1 MSIESSPWLL
11 STSRVIIFSHL
22 SLVLAGTKQ
31 PSQKSLPCSP
41 WWLENDIKPDIVFPQ
56 CKERRRGKKEKK
68 HKAATNEENGWG
80 PEGERGAVASLTHT
94 HKSWDTMPTHTV
106 TDLKKKGKNPHR
118 KHTKWMHYT
127 LKKRQI
133 STWYQGRNYQPW
145 LESISQNTYIHIYQ
159 TQMKTT
165 SAIWFF
171 FRKHEEGPMP
181 WNGNNSFQSH
191 NWGEEKASRPPEEME
206 NIK

>member
-1 MSIESSPWLL
+1 MSIEWSPWLL
-11 STSRVIIFSHL
+11 STSRVIIFSRL
-22 SLVLAGTKQ
+22 SLVLAGTKH

-56 CKERRRGKKEKK
+56 CKERRRGKKRRNTKLQQMKK
-68 HKAATNEENGWG
+68 MVEALKGREEQWQ
-80 PEGERGAVASLTHT
+80 ASHT

-118 KHTKWMHYT
+118 EHTKWMHYT
-127 LKKRQI
+127 LKKRQT
-133 STWYQGRNYQPW
+133 STWYQGRNDQPW

-191 NWGEEKASRPPEEME
+191 DWGEEKASRPPEEME

>member
-1 MSIESSPWLL
+1 MILNQTL
-11 STSRVIIFSHL
+11 
-22 SLVLAGTKQ
+22 
-31 PSQKSLPCSP
+31 CSP
-41 WWLENDIKPDIVFPQ
+41 SA
-56 CKERRRGKKEKK
+56 RRGEGEKK
-68 HKAATNEENGWG
+68 RRNTKLQQMKKMVEALKGR
-80 PEGERGAVASLTHT
+80 EGQWQVSHTHT
-94 HKSWDTMPTHTV
+94 NLGIQCRLTQLQTWKR
-106 TDLKKKGKNPHR
+106 KEKNPHR

>member
-1 MSIESSPWLL
+1 MILNQTL
-11 STSRVIIFSHL
+11 
-22 SLVLAGTKQ
+22 
-31 PSQKSLPCSP
+31 CSP
-41 WWLENDIKPDIVFPQ
+41 SA
-56 CKERRRGKKEKK
+56 RRGEGEKR
-68 HKAATNEENGWG
+68 EETQSCNKWRKWLR
-80 PEGERGAVASLTHT
+80 PWRGERGSGKSHTHT

-106 TDLKKKGKNPHR
+106 TDLKKKGKDPHR

-127 LKKRQI
+127 LKKRQT
-133 STWYQGRNYQPW
+133 STWYQGRNDQPW

-191 NWGEEKASRPPEEME
+191 NWGE
-206 NIK
+206 

>member
-1 MSIESSPWLL
+1 MILNQTL
-11 STSRVIIFSHL
+11 
-22 SLVLAGTKQ
+22 
-31 PSQKSLPCSP
+31 CSP
-41 WWLENDIKPDIVFPQ
+41 SA
-56 CKERRRGKKEKK
+56 RRGEGEKK
-68 HKAATNEENGWG
+68 RRNTKLQQMKKMVEALKGR
-80 PEGERGAVASLTHT
+80 EGQWQVSHT

-118 KHTKWMHYT
+118 KPTKWMHYT

-133 STWYQGRNYQPW
+133 STWYRGRNDQPW

-191 NWGEEKASRPPEEME
+191 NWGEEKASHPPEEME